1 MGGPGHKIYAEKH
14 AWILASDLR
23 PGDRLLRPDGERIAV
38 AELRGD
44 TDAASRQVYD
54 LTVGGTHTFYVGA
67 EGARASD
74 VLVHNCLNL
83 NDELLPALSK
93 YRDSGEMHALR
104 EHALPTPAEAFAMA
118 RQQGKPKTVWTSQ
131 DIAQKA
137 IGHVFEDYFTVVKDG
152 QRVRDMEKLKKFQQ
166 KVARARDGE
175 VVLEI
180 SRPYPA
186 LQSLGKTYHPDGV
199 TVTNAGNQVTLKLM
213 KVTGHSGQGRGG
225 YAIMIAFP
233 TGVAP

>member
-1 MGGPGHKIYAEKH
+1 MDQPGH
-14 AWILASDLR
+14 
-23 PGDRLLRPDGERIAV
+23 
-38 AELRGD
+38 
-44 TDAASRQVYD
+44 RQKVI
-54 LTVGGTHTFYVGA
+54 
-67 EGARASD
+67 E
-74 VLVHNCLNL
+74 
-83 NDELLPALSK
+83 
-93 YRDSGEMHALR
+93 
-104 EHALPTPAEAFAMA
+104 
-118 RQQGKPKTVWTSQ
+118 
-131 DIAQKA
+131 
-137 IGHVFEDYFTVVKDG
+137 HVFENYFAVVKDG

-186 LQSLGKTYHPDGV
+186 LQSLGETYHPDGV

-225 YAIMIAFP
+225 YAIMTAFP